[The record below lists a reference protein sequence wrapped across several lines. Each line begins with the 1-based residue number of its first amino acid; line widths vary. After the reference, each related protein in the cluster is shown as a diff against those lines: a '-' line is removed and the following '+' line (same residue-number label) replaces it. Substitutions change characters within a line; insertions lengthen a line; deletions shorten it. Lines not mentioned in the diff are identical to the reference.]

1 MYNLLQR
8 LNAVATFTL
17 TVAFVLMTI
26 VAYTSLYI
34 PNDARVDVTL
44 RAVKVQKGASYPD
57 QFDPSTRRAHHARLA
72 FDIESHA
79 ASLFNWNTKQVFMML
94 VAEYETPENSVN
106 KVVLWDSIIQT
117 PQDAEFHLKKYR
129 NKYRFRDFTEAFGS
143 QQANLTVYWDVTPY
157 IGFLQPHRHVLTM
170 QTFDLPKVSYK

>member
-1 MYNLLQR
+1 
-8 LNAVATFTL
+8 
-17 TVAFVLMTI
+17 
-26 VAYTSLYI
+26 
-34 PNDARVDVTL
+34 
-44 RAVKVQKGASYPD
+44 
-57 QFDPSTRRAHHARLA
+57 
-72 FDIESHA
+72 
-79 ASLFNWNTKQVFMML
+79 MML

-129 NKYRFRDFTEAFGS
+129 NKYRFRDFTETFGS